1 MAKQAKE
8 QQQLLILRIEYG
20 EARFNLL
27 GASPMIMHRFSQ
39 KAWREL
45 LLPSPKANRAELEQ
59 NLKHDPLNEYRG
71 AFYRNR
77 DTNRPTFFHI
87 PNMQVHGAL
96 ASAALDTPGVNK
108 TQMERLTAV
117 TDVNI
122 DLYGVPQMFMSMV
135 REGQARTP
143 NVRTRPIFPQWGC
156 TVTVRYRKNII
167 TERNLATLM
176 TGAGEG
182 VGIGDW
188 RPQKGGPYG
197 TFKIV
202 GDDNKAFQALKKTQV
217 RKAQQSAYI
226 TPGFFDEDTE
236 ELFIWFEAEVKRREM
251 EGQLNTDHEL
261 EPEGGRHRINA
272 AHKKIVVQREEGK
285 SEGEDD
291 RFMGTE

>member
-1 MAKQAKE
+1 MPTKVKE
-8 QQQLLILRIEYG
+8 QQQLVILRIEYG

-27 GASPMIMHRFSQ
+27 GTSPMIMHRFSQ

-59 NLKHDPLNEYRG
+59 NLKHDPLDEYRG
-71 AFYRNR
+71 AFYRHR
-77 DTNRPTFFHI
+77 DEERPTLFHI

-96 ASAALDTPGVNK
+96 ASAALDIPGVNK

-117 TDVNI
+117 IDINI
-122 DLYGVPQMFMSMV
+122 DVYGVPQLLMSMV
-135 REGQARTP
+135 REGMSRTP

-176 TGAGEG
+176 MAAGEG

-197 TFKIV
+197 TFKTV
-202 GDDNKAFQALKKTQV
+202 GDDNKAFQSLKKSQG
-217 RKAQQSAYI
+217 RKLQLAAYI
-226 TPGFFDEDTE
+226 TPGFFDEDSE
-236 ELFIWFEAEVKRREM
+236 ELFLWFQEEVKRREM
-251 EGQLNTDHEL
+251 EGQLNLDHDL
-261 EPEGGRHRINA
+261 EPEGGHRRIIAEAAKKSRH
-272 AHKKIVVQREEGK
+272 EG
-285 SEGEDD
+285 GDGGYI
-291 RFMGTE
+291 GTE